1 MDSFFLQLKVAQ
13 VLSSRLFLSGKS
25 RCPCRFS
32 CIICRRLCVS
42 YMVSVVRD
50 TWHFQIWLT
59 FLSFC
64 CCLYI
69 SLTFNSFT
77 FEVRNTAVIA
87 RYSFKCCIVRVYLC
101 THGCMYEHF
110 IYSTLCLFCLA
121 GPAVTTWISV
131 TPFNRINIPTLL
143 HFFISKQR

>member
-1 MDSFFLQLKVAQ
+1 MIICCDFCHLCCYGFMASFFIQLKVAQ
-13 VLSSRLFLSGKS
+13 VLLSRLFLSGKS

-32 CIICRRLCVS
+32 CIICGCLCVS
-42 YMVSVVRD
+42 YISVVRD
-50 TWHFQIWLT
+50 IWHFQIWLT

-77 FEVRNTAVIA
+77 VEERNTAVIA

-101 THGCMYEHF
+101 THGCMYRTFYLFHAVF
-110 IYSTLCLFCLA
+110 ILSSWSCCNYMDIRDT
-121 GPAVTTWISV
+121 V
-131 TPFNRINIPTLL
+131 
-143 HFFISKQR
+143 

>member
-1 MDSFFLQLKVAQ
+1 MASFFIQLKVAQ
-13 VLSSRLFLSGKS
+13 VLLSRLFLSGKS

-32 CIICRRLCVS
+32 CIICGCLCVS
-42 YMVSVVRD
+42 YISVVRD
-50 TWHFQIWLT
+50 IWHFQIWLT

-77 FEVRNTAVIA
+77 VEERNTAVIA
-87 RYSFKCCIVRVYLC
+87 RYSFKCCIVRVYCALMDAC
-101 THGCMYEHF
+101 IEHF

-131 TPFNRINIPTLL
+131 TLFNLINIPTLL